1 MLAIHPSRWEL
12 CLLSGTRGALLGL
25 LGRLLAGEDLSSRS
39 DTIQLSIL
47 RGRIDEFKALD
58 LIYFA

>member
-1 MLAIHPSRWEL
+1 MQAIHPSGWEL

-25 LGRLLAGEDLSSRS
+25 LGRPLAGEDLSSRS

-47 RGRIDEFKALD
+47 TGRIDELKVSD
-58 LIYFA
+58 LIYCA